1 MKKSLL
7 LTTTIAICLCLQ
19 GLAFC
24 AEQTTQKYAVVD
36 VKKVVNS
43 SKSVKQ
49 LKDERK
55 KQKED
60 LIKFVKEGNA
70 QVAAEKDPKKKEALK
85 KKLNNDLKVMT
96 TNYNKKYQTELKQI
110 NNDLGTN
117 IAKIGKEKKY
127 DLILTSDSVLYGGED
142 ITKEIIKVTK

>member
-7 LTTTIAICLCLQ
+7 LTTTIAICLGFQ
-19 GLAFC
+19 GIVFC
-24 AEQTTQKYAVVD
+24 ADQTTQKYAVVN

-43 SKSVKQ
+43 SNSVKK
-49 LKDERK
+49 LKEERK

-60 LIKFVKEGNA
+60 VIKFVKEGNA

-85 KKLNNDLKVMT
+85 KKLNNELKTKT
-96 TNYNKKYQTELKQI
+96 TNYDKEYQAGLKQI
-110 NNDLGTN
+110 NNDLGAN
-117 IAKIGKEKKY
+117 IAKIGKEKNY

-142 ITKEIIKVTK
+142 ITKEIIKITK

>member
-7 LTTTIAICLCLQ
+7 LTTTIAICLGFQ
-19 GLAFC
+19 GIVFC
-24 AEQTTQKYAVVD
+24 ADQATQKYAVVD

-43 SKSVKQ
+43 SNSVKK
-49 LKDERK
+49 LKEERK

-60 LIKFVKEGNA
+60 VIKFVKEGNA

-85 KKLNNDLKVMT
+85 KKLNNELKTKT
-96 TNYNKKYQTELKQI
+96 TNYDKEYQAGLKQI
-110 NNDLGTN
+110 NNDLGAN
-117 IAKIGKEKKY
+117 IAKIGKEKNY

-142 ITKEIIKVTK
+142 ITKEIIKITK